1 MLNTFQQI
9 IIERNRCSI
18 VVFQPSVVFHIEI
31 TDFTLESD
39 KMFQRQFYRQEP
51 KFKRKFQVILETVFC
66 ECFSLCP
73 LSNGKGLTL
82 IRVVFQQFALRLAG
96 EGKTSCLT
104 RVRIMLKTSNLA
116 RKCTHMFRF
125 RKYTFITKVLLILV
139 MLAFFCKKISVFLP
153 K

>member
-51 KFKRKFQVILETVFC
+51 KFKRKFQAILETVFC

-82 IRVVFQQFALRLAG
+82 IRVG
-96 EGKTSCLT
+96 
-104 RVRIMLKTSNLA
+104 
-116 RKCTHMFRF
+116 
-125 RKYTFITKVLLILV
+125 
-139 MLAFFCKKISVFLP
+139 
-153 K
+153 